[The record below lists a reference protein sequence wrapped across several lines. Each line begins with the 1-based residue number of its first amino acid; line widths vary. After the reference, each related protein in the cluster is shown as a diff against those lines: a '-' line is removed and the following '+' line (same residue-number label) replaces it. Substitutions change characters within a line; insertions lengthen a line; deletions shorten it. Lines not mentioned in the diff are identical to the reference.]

1 MQILDGSTLAKHIR
15 NELKKEIEP
24 LSAKPKLCVLLV
36 GDDPASEIYVNYKR
50 KACAEVGID
59 SEVHKAPETSSE
71 EELFAV
77 INEWNLDPSVNGILV
92 QLPLPAHLD
101 EFSVLDRIH
110 PSKDVD
116 CLTPYNQGLMTL
128 GMELVAPC
136 TPSGILDLLAY
147 NQIDPAGKDVV
158 VVGRSKIVGKPMA
171 LMLLNENAS
180 VSVCHS
186 KTKDL
191 QSYTKKA
198 DIIVV
203 ATGQPHLITAS
214 HVKQDAVVVDV
225 GIHRAE
231 EGLVGDVDFDA
242 VKDIASHLS
251 PVPGGVGPMTIASL
265 LKNTLTLYYFQ
276 HPELTES

>member
-1 MQILDGSTLAKHIR
+1 MQILDGSKLAKHIR

-24 LSAKPKLCVLLV
+24 LNAKPKLCVLLV
-36 GDDPASEIYVNYKR
+36 GEDPASEIYVNYKR

-59 SEVHKAPETSSE
+59 SEVHQASSDSTE
-71 EELFAV
+71 EELFAI

-92 QLPLPAHLD
+92 QLPLPSHLD

-116 CLTPYNQGLMTL
+116 CLTPYNQGLMAL
-128 GMELVAPC
+128 GTELVAPC

-147 NQIDPAGKDVV
+147 NQINPAGKDVV
-158 VVGRSKIVGKPMA
+158 VIGRSKIVGKPMA

-191 QSYTKKA
+191 KAYTQKA
-198 DIIVV
+198 DIIIV
-203 ATGQPHLITAS
+203 ATGQPHLIGAE
-214 HVKQDAVVVDV
+214 HVKEGAVVIDV
-225 GIHRAE
+225 GIHRGE
-231 EGLVGDVDFDA
+231 DGLMGDVDFDE

-265 LKNTLTLYYFQ
+265 LKNTLALYYFQ
-276 HPELTES
+276 YPELVE

>member
-1 MQILDGSTLAKHIR
+1 MQILDGSKLAKHIR

-24 LSAKPKLCVLLV
+24 LNAKPKLCVLLV
-36 GDDPASEIYVNYKR
+36 GEDPASEIYVNYKR

-59 SEVHKAPETSSE
+59 SEVHQASSDSTE
-71 EELFAV
+71 EELFAI
-77 INEWNLDPSVNGILV
+77 INEWNLDSSVNGILV
-92 QLPLPAHLD
+92 QLPLPSHLD

-116 CLTPYNQGLMTL
+116 CLTPYNQGLMAL
-128 GMELVAPC
+128 GTELVAPC

-147 NQIDPAGKDVV
+147 NQINPAGKDVV
-158 VVGRSKIVGKPMA
+158 VIGRSKIVGKPMA

-191 QSYTKKA
+191 KAYTQKA
-198 DIIVV
+198 DIIIV
-203 ATGQPHLITAS
+203 ATGQPHLIGAE
-214 HVKQDAVVVDV
+214 HVKEGAVVIDV
-225 GIHRAE
+225 GIHRGE
-231 EGLVGDVDFDA
+231 DGLMGDVDFDE

-265 LKNTLTLYYFQ
+265 LKNTLALYYFQ
-276 HPELTES
+276 YPELVE

>member
-1 MQILDGSTLAKHIR
+1 MQILDGSKLAKHIR

-24 LSAKPKLCVLLV
+24 LNAKPKLCVLLV
-36 GDDPASEIYVNYKR
+36 GEDPASEIYVNYKR

-59 SEVHKAPETSSE
+59 SEVHQASSDSTE
-71 EELFAV
+71 EELFAI

-92 QLPLPAHLD
+92 QLPLPSQLD

-116 CLTPYNQGLMTL
+116 CLTPYNQGLMAL
-128 GMELVAPC
+128 GTELVAPC

-147 NQIDPAGKDVV
+147 NQINPAGKDVV
-158 VVGRSKIVGKPMA
+158 VIGRSKIVGKPMA

-191 QSYTKKA
+191 KAYTQKA
-198 DIIVV
+198 DIIIV
-203 ATGQPHLITAS
+203 ATGQPHLIGAE
-214 HVKQDAVVVDV
+214 HVKEGAVVIDV
-225 GIHRAE
+225 GIHRGE
-231 EGLVGDVDFDA
+231 YGLMGDVDFDE

-265 LKNTLTLYYFQ
+265 LKNTLALYYFQ
-276 HPELTES
+276 HPELVE